1 MNHDGAGQGDATGI
15 VHLDGL
21 YSYAM
26 VLSRNHVE
34 AEDLVQEPYVRA
46 IQALGRLR
54 TDSNMKSWLFTILRN
69 LRLNQLRSSSG
80 TFLSLPGTAYTMS
93 MPRPKT
99 GDKRAAI
106 LRAATKTIA
115 EDGIGASTASVA
127 KAAAVAEGS
136 LFRYFQD
143 KDKLLNELYR
153 ELKLDMRRAM
163 IAGFPLTG
171 SLRKRVQHIWNA
183 YVTWGME
190 SPAKRRAMM
199 QLSVSERITDQSR
212 QDGQAGFE
220 DATEAMQQF
229 VARGKLSGLP
239 PAFASDLL
247 LAMAETTM
255 ASMVAN
261 PAKAEHYRSAGFEA
275 FWSAAAKK

>member
-1 MNHDGAGQGDATGI
+1 MDNF
-15 VHLDGL
+15 
-21 YSYAM
+21 
-26 VLSRNHVE
+26 
-34 AEDLVQEPYVRA
+34 
-46 IQALGRLR
+46 
-54 TDSNMKSWLFTILRN
+54 LFAHHPPPARFYPEKKLHTLW
-69 LRLNQLRSSSG
+69 
-80 TFLSLPGTAYTMS
+80 AA

-115 EDGIGASTASVA
+115 KDGVGASTASIA

-136 LFRYFQD
+136 LFRYFPD
-143 KDKLLNELYR
+143 KDKLLNELYHD
-153 ELKLDMRRAM
+153 LKLDMRSAM

-171 SLRKRVQHIWNA
+171 SLRKRAQHIWNA

-190 SPAKRRAMM
+190 SPAKRRAMT

-212 QDGQAGFE
+212 QEGQAGFE
-220 DATEAMQQF
+220 DAAKAMQQI
-229 VARGKLSGLP
+229 VAQGKLNGLP
-239 PAFASDLL
+239 TAFASDLL
-247 LAMAETTM
+247 LGMAETTM

-261 PAKAEHYRSAGFEA
+261 PAAAEHYRNVGFEA

>member
-1 MNHDGAGQGDATGI
+1 
-15 VHLDGL
+15 
-21 YSYAM
+21 
-26 VLSRNHVE
+26 
-34 AEDLVQEPYVRA
+34 
-46 IQALGRLR
+46 
-54 TDSNMKSWLFTILRN
+54 
-69 LRLNQLRSSSG
+69 
-80 TFLSLPGTAYTMS
+80 

-106 LRAATKTIA
+106 LGAATRTIA
-115 EDGIGASTASVA
+115 EDGISASTASIA

-136 LFRYFQD
+136 LFRYFPD

-153 ELKLDMRRAM
+153 ELKLDMRGAM

-171 SLRKRVQHIWNA
+171 CLRKRVQHIWNA

-199 QLSVSERITDQSR
+199 QLTVSDRITEQSR
-212 QDGQAGFE
+212 REGQAGFE
-220 DATEAMQQF
+220 DATEAMRQL
-229 VARGKLSGLP
+229 VAQGKLSGLP
-239 PAFASDLL
+239 PGFASDLL

-255 ASMVAN
+255 ASMASD

>member
-1 MNHDGAGQGDATGI
+1 
-15 VHLDGL
+15 
-21 YSYAM
+21 
-26 VLSRNHVE
+26 
-34 AEDLVQEPYVRA
+34 
-46 IQALGRLR
+46 
-54 TDSNMKSWLFTILRN
+54 
-69 LRLNQLRSSSG
+69 
-80 TFLSLPGTAYTMS
+80 

-106 LRAATKTIA
+106 LHAATRTIA
-115 EDGIGASTASVA
+115 QDGIGASTASVA

-136 LFRYFQD
+136 LFRYFPD

-153 ELKLDMRRAM
+153 ELKQDMRSAM
-163 IAGFPLTG
+163 IANFPVTG
-171 SLRKRVQHIWNA
+171 SLRKRIQHIWNA
-183 YVTWGME
+183 YVTWGIE

-199 QLSVSERITDQSR
+199 QLAVSDRITAQSK
-212 QDGQAGFE
+212 QEGQAGFE

-229 VARGKLSGLP
+229 VAQGKLSGLA

-255 ASMVAN
+255 ASMAAN
-261 PAKAEHYRSAGFEA
+261 PAQAEHYQSAGFEV

>member
-1 MNHDGAGQGDATGI
+1 MNADILLLMWVAPGVDRATTMLSVPAARLSPAYMEMRTWKRDCYETLCADPVHRWLNFRVAGLPLPAR
-15 VHLDGL
+15 
-21 YSYAM
+21 SYPY
-26 VLSRNHVE
+26 
-34 AEDLVQEPYVRA
+34 QELHTLWA
-46 IQALGRLR
+46 A
-54 TDSNMKSWLFTILRN
+54 
-69 LRLNQLRSSSG
+69 
-80 TFLSLPGTAYTMS
+80 

-106 LRAATKTIA
+106 LGAATKTIA

-136 LFRYFQD
+136 LFRYFPD

-153 ELKLDMRRAM
+153 ELKLDMRSAM

-171 SLRKRVQHIWNA
+171 SLRKRMQHIWNA
-183 YVTWGME
+183 YVTWGMD

-199 QLSVSERITDQSR
+199 QLTVSERITDQSR
-212 QDGQAGFE
+212 QEGQAGFE
-220 DATEAMQQF
+220 AATEAMQQL
-229 VARGKLSGLP
+229 VAQGKLSGLP

-255 ASMVAN
+255 ASMLAN